1 MEKKGKKSNS
11 IFAWFFRLIKGIVI
25 GTGFIIPGVSG
36 GVFAAIFGIYEPMI
50 RFFANLRKN
59 FKQNIR
65 FFFPIGIGVL
75 ISMVLVSKVLGE
87 FFLVAEVPLIWF
99 FIGCVAGTL
108 PALYKQAGR
117 QGRKPIHFVVMAVT
131 AVIMIVFLFLMQKAL
146 GSASVPTNNVFIW
159 LMAGALMGLGAIIP
173 GLSPS
178 NFLLYMGIYGVMM
191 ARIGSMDLSVLI
203 PVVIGA
209 ALCFLLLSKVFSK
222 LFDRAHSGMYHF
234 ILGVIIASTIMIV
247 PWSGKALEN
256 GGTVAYSP
264 ALVLICIG
272 ATVGGIA
279 LGYVMGRLEKKYKPD
294 ESLTPDESL
303 NKSI

>member
-1 MEKKGKKSNS
+1 MDKREKKGNRL
-11 IFAWFFRLIKGIVI
+11 FAWIFRLVKGIVI

-36 GVFAAIFGIYEPMI
+36 GVFAAIFGVYEPMI

-59 FKQNIR
+59 FMQNLR
-65 FFFPIGIGVL
+65 FFLPIGIGVL

-87 FFLVAEVPLIWF
+87 FFQVAEVPLVWF
-99 FIGCVAGTL
+99 FIGCVAGTF

-117 QGRKPIHFVVMAVT
+117 QGRKPVHFVVLAVT
-131 AVIMIVFLFLMQKAL
+131 AAAMIFFLLFMQKAL
-146 GSASVPTNNVFIW
+146 GSASLPTNNVFVW
-159 LMAGALMGLGAIIP
+159 LMAGALMGLGAIVP

-191 ARIGSMDLSVLI
+191 TRIGSMDLSVLI
-203 PVVIGA
+203 PVVAGA
-209 ALCFLLLSKVFSK
+209 VLCFLLLSKAFSK
-222 LFDRAHSGMYHF
+222 LFDKAYSGMYHF

-294 ESLTPDESL
+294 ETLTPDESL
-303 NKSI
+303 N